1 MGLIVGSFLNVLI
14 HRLPLDESIVKPCSY
29 CPSCAKP
36 IAWYDNI
43 PVLSFI
49 LLAGHCRKCKHWIS
63 WRYPLVEIMSGFIW
77 SGSWYATHGTPLCW
91 ISIIFLSLLLVGT
104 LTDFETGLI
113 PDPITLGGTVV
124 GLISSF
130 FYPPLHQATTEA
142 SSLIE
147 SSIGLLVGGG
157 MIYLTGLAGNWIFQ
171 RELMQKGLE
180 QSMGGGDVK
189 LMAMI
194 GSFLGWQKALLIF
207 FTAPFLG
214 LPFALYQR
222 LAKKEAII
230 PYGPFLSVAAVIHF
244 LMGDLFWKYFL
255 RL

>member
-1 MGLIVGSFLNVLI
+1 
-14 HRLPLDESIVKPCSY
+14 
-29 CPSCAKP
+29 
-36 IAWYDNI
+36 
-43 PVLSFI
+43 
-49 LLAGHCRKCKHWIS
+49 
-63 WRYPLVEIMSGFIW
+63 
-77 SGSWYATHGTPLCW
+77 
-91 ISIIFLSLLLVGT
+91 
-104 LTDFETGLI
+104 
-113 PDPITLGGTVV
+113 
-124 GLISSF
+124 
-130 FYPPLHQATTEA
+130 
-142 SSLIE
+142 
-147 SSIGLLVGGG
+147 